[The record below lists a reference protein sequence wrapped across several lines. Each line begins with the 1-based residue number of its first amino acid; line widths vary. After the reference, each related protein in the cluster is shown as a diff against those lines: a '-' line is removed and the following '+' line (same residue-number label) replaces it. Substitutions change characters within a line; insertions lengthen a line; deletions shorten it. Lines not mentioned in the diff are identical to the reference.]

1 MGINIKNAE
10 TERLIRE
17 LADKTGKGQTEAVT
31 IAVRQALER
40 FEKEDRAARIY
51 KAMTEIAEKT
61 APLLKDF
68 DMDDAMY
75 GPNGLYDR
83 ETGLPK

>member
-1 MGINIKNAE
+1 MGINIKNPE

-17 LADKTGKGQTEAVT
+17 FAEKVGVGQTEAVT

-40 FEKEDRAARIY
+40 LDKRGL
-51 KAMTEIAEKT
+51 AERLMAIGRET
-61 APLLKDF
+61 APLFKPPYDTIEHGDL
-68 DMDDAMY
+68 
-75 GPNGLYDR
+75 LYDK

>member
-1 MGINIKNAE
+1 MGINIKNPE

-17 LADKTGKGQTEAVT
+17 FAEKTGVGQTEAVT

-40 FEKEDRAARIY
+40 LNKRGL
-51 KAMTEIAEKT
+51 AERLMAIGRET
-61 APLLKDF
+61 APLFKPPYDTIEHGDL
-68 DMDDAMY
+68 
-75 GPNGLYDR
+75 LYDK

>member
-1 MGINIKNAE
+1 VVAINIKNVE

-17 LADKTGKGQTEAVT
+17 FAEKVGVGQTEAVT

-40 FEKEDRAARIY
+40 LDKRGL
-51 KAMTEIAEKT
+51 AERLMAIGRET
-61 APLLKDF
+61 APLFKPPYDTIEHGDL
-68 DMDDAMY
+68 
-75 GPNGLYDR
+75 LYDK

>member
-1 MGINIKNAE
+1 MGINIKNPE

-17 LADKTGKGQTEAVT
+17 FAEKVGVGQTEAVT

-40 FEKEDRAARIY
+40 LDKRGL
-51 KAMTEIAEKT
+51 AERLMAIGRES
-61 APLLKDF
+61 APLFKPPYDTIEHGDL
-68 DMDDAMY
+68 
-75 GPNGLYDR
+75 LYDK